1 MGGRMRRGEVRWYK
15 FPKPDKNRPVL
26 ILTRTSIL
34 DYLGEVTVAPLTRT
48 VRNIPS
54 EVVLAIDDGVSEEC
68 AVNCDHLQTVSR
80 GKIGTLITT
89 LAPPKMREVARAV
102 AFALDLS
109 PTAEVGPRPKST

>member
-1 MGGRMRRGEVRWYK
+1 MRRGEVRWYK

-54 EVVLAIDDGVSEEC
+54 EVRLSSEDGVSTEC

-80 GKIGTLITT
+80 GKIGALITT
-89 LAPPKMREVARAV
+89 LAPPKMREVARAI
-102 AFALDLS
+102 AFTLDLLPPAES
-109 PTAEVGPRPKST
+109 RPTKNSI